1 VHERKQFEE
10 ALQEADRRKD
20 EFLALL
26 AHELRNPLAPIR
38 SGLHVLELA
47 KHDPDTIDEVRGMME
62 RQLRQLVALV
72 DDLMDVSR
80 ITRGKFELETCRLDV
95 ADVLRTAVEGARP
108 ALEEAGHEL
117 ALDLPA
123 EPVHIDADPTRLAQV
138 VSNLLDNAT
147 KYTPEGGHVRLSAA
161 REGDEVVIAVA
172 DDGVGV
178 PAEMRERIFE
188 MFAQIERPS
197 DRRGGGLGLGLTL
210 VKSVVEMHGGRV
222 EVESEGEDRG
232 SVFRVRLPLARSVPF
247 PVPAA
252 ADVEGVAAPA
262 PARRVLVVD
271 DNEAAAELLGRAVRM
286 LGNDVRTAADGEEAL
301 EVALEFRPHVVLMD
315 LRMPRLD
322 GFDAARRL
330 RREPWAEKLVLVALS
345 GYGQAADRRR
355 TTEAGFDLHLVKPVA
370 PAELARLLAGAS
382 E

>member
-1 VHERKQFEE
+1 
-10 ALQEADRRKD
+10 
-20 EFLALL
+20 
-26 AHELRNPLAPIR
+26 
-38 SGLHVLELA
+38 
-47 KHDPDTIDEVRGMME
+47 
-62 RQLRQLVALV
+62 
-72 DDLMDVSR
+72 
-80 ITRGKFELETCRLDV
+80 
-95 ADVLRTAVEGARP
+95 
-108 ALEEAGHEL
+108 
-117 ALDLPA
+117 
-123 EPVHIDADPTRLAQV
+123 
-138 VSNLLDNAT
+138 
-147 KYTPEGGHVRLSAA
+147 
-161 REGDEVVIAVA
+161 
-172 DDGVGV
+172 
-178 PAEMRERIFE
+178 
-188 MFAQIERPS
+188 
-197 DRRGGGLGLGLTL
+197 
-210 VKSVVEMHGGRV
+210 
-222 EVESEGEDRG
+222 
-232 SVFRVRLPLARSVPF
+232 VPF